1 MMGSAAWAAGVAAA
15 KISRKKRTARRIK
28 AGAAYRALQKCH
40 RSAEEQ

>member
-15 KISRKKRTARRIK
+15 KSRKKKTARRIK